1 MEEGGQNSND
11 SKGEH
16 LCVLIHGLWGNPSH
30 LNYIVSSLRE
40 KYGESSLQIL
50 CPKSNAGN
58 LTYDGIELGGER
70 VAHEVE
76 EAIKG
81 SAEQGCKIRKLS
93 VVGYSLG
100 GLIARYAIGLLY
112 AKGYFEDIEPIN
124 FTTFA
129 SPHVGVRSPA
139 RTSHF
144 WNVLGARCVSTSGR
158 QLFMI
163 DSFRDTEKPLLSILA
178 TPGSIFMLALEK
190 FRHRTLYA
198 NAINDLS
205 AVYYTTAISRIDPFT
220 QVDDLSVSYV
230 DGYAPIVIDPDQSI
244 LIKPKSQSFLGQLT
258 YSAYSMISV
267 FSFRLAVFT
276 VIGFVSVIFLINA
289 AYQTIRSE
297 KRIRLH
303 EQGKSGVIYNTYRV
317 PLITNGFRNAV
328 EDMYETANAAQ
339 KPEYISGLTTA
350 TNERPHDMNGETPTP
365 AQPLPAVA
373 TAYTATKPLQSTDN
387 NTVHKSGEA
396 TFPTLALTAAQFQ
409 IIDNLDAV
417 GFRKYPVHIH
427 QVRHSHAA
435 IIVRSPRESFKEG
448 KIVVRH
454 WLEKEFRI

>member
-1 MEEGGQNSND
+1 MED
-11 SKGEH
+11 SDRPSSDAKADH

-30 LNYIVSSLRE
+30 LNYIVSALRE
-40 KYGESSLQIL
+40 KYGESTLQIL
-50 CPKSNAGN
+50 CPKSNAGT

-76 EAIKG
+76 ETIRT

-112 AKGYFEDIEPIN
+112 AKGYFDDIEPVN

-163 DSFRDTEKPLLSILA
+163 DSFHDTGKPLLSILA
-178 TPGSIFMLALEK
+178 TPGSIFMLALAK
-190 FRHRTLYA
+190 FRYRTLYA

-220 QVDDLSVSYV
+220 QVDDLSISYV
-230 DGYAPIVIDPDQSI
+230 DGYAPVVIDPDRPVR
-244 LIKPKSQSFLGQLT
+244 LKPKSQSLFDRLT
-258 YSAYSMISV
+258 SSAYSMIST
-267 FSFRLAVFT
+267 FSFRLIIVTIVGFASVLFLTNAV
-276 VIGFVSVIFLINA
+276 
-289 AYQTIRSE
+289 YQTILSE

-303 EQGKSGVIYNTYRV
+303 KQGKSGVMYNTYRV
-317 PLITNGFRNAV
+317 PLIMKGFRNAV

-339 KPEYISGLTTA
+339 KPEYISGSTPA
-350 TNERPHDMNGETPTP
+350 SEERLHDMNGETSKP
-365 AQPLPAVA
+365 AQPLPAVT
-373 TAYTATKPLQSTDN
+373 TAYTETEPLQNTDN
-387 NTVHKSGEA
+387 IAARQPSKP

-409 IIDNLDAV
+409 IIDNLDTV

-427 QVRHSHAA
+427 QARHSHAA

-454 WLEKEFRI
+454 WLEEEFRI